1 MNPRVRFINTPR
13 LNALLVSSCLKIKKT
28 VTYERRIKKTI
39 TCGRLILTSK
49 YLLKGLKSKIASVS
63 KIIIGANKVS
73 SDTSK
78 PIAVG
83 VDWNKARSKECNY

>member
-1 MNPRVRFINTPR
+1 MREE
-13 LNALLVSSCLKIKKT
+13 L
-28 VTYERRIKKTI
+28 KKTI

-49 YLLKGLKSKIASVS
+49 YLLKGLKSKIAKVS
-63 KIIIGANKVS
+63 KIIIIGANKVS

-83 VDWNKARSKECNY
+83 EIGIRLAQKSVIINFL